1 MLELL
6 SSLWAL
12 ITGVL
17 SSLWGLLAMV
27 LTFAGDLLYM
37 LHVDM
42 PRLEG
47 LLVGVALA
55 WLMMRRDSHPVLR
68 VLSSPLKLIVD
79 ILDLAWDQFVEIVDD
94 IWDTSKRWTLGPV
107 GWCRDRVSGAWEW
120 IMKGLASVKNKLKK
134 D

>member
-6 SSLWAL
+6 GSLWML

-17 SSLWGLLAMV
+17 SSLWGLIATV
-27 LTFAGDLLYM
+27 LTFAGDLFYM

-55 WLMMRRDSHPVLR
+55 WLMM
-68 VLSSPLKLIVD
+68 
-79 ILDLAWDQFVEIVDD
+79 
-94 IWDTSKRWTLGPV
+94 
-107 GWCRDRVSGAWEW
+107 
-120 IMKGLASVKNKLKK
+120 
-134 D
+134 

>member
-6 SSLWAL
+6 GSLWML

-17 SSLWGLLAMV
+17 SSLWGLIATV
-27 LTFAGDLLYM
+27 LTFAGDLFYM

-55 WLMMRRDSHPVLR
+55 WLMMRRDSHPILR

-94 IWDTSKRWTLGPV
+94 IWDTAKRWTMGPV
-107 GWCRDRVSGAWEW
+107 GWCRDRVVGVWSW
-120 IMKGLASVKNKLKK
+120 IMDSLSSVRNKLKR

>member
-6 SSLWAL
+6 G
-12 ITGVL
+12 T
-17 SSLWGLLAMV
+17 LWGLILGVLDALWTLVAIV
-27 LTFAGDLLYM
+27 LTSLGDLLYI

-55 WLMMRRDSHPVLR
+55 WLMMRREKHPVLR

-79 ILDLAWDQFVEIVDD
+79 ILDLAWDQFVEIIDD
-94 IWDTSKRWTLGPV
+94 LWDTTKRWTMGPV
-107 GWCRDRVSGAWEW
+107 GWCRDRVLGAWNW
-120 IMKGLASVKNKLKK
+120 VIGGLSSVRERLKRK
-134 D
+134 